1 MERIYINRNCCLAY
15 TVLAIHSIYHS
26 ANKKRTV
33 NDIIEEI
40 KTMFQVH
47 DDETSLMKLMDE
59 IVSKEGNY
67 NVKITK
73 NYIRK
78 K

>member
-15 TVLAIHSIYHS
+15 TVLALHSIYHS
-26 ANKKRTV
+26 GNKKRTV
-33 NDIIEEI
+33 NDVIEEI

-47 DDETSLMKLMDE
+47 EDETSLMKLMDE